1 MRNIFSPESTLMRF
15 LSRLFD
21 IVALC
26 VVYVLFSLP
35 VITIGAAQA
44 GLSSAIRSMLDP
56 CAEQTPF
63 RAFLKGFSTGF
74 GKITVVWLCCFIPLM
89 CTFYLLVGAV
99 TSEAEI
105 SPLFSLISI
114 IIIFFFTSVQVMS
127 SLIHARFDCRL
138 FDLIKNSLL
147 MVAKYPFRALTMGIL
162 VWAPLVFAISE
173 LYVFFAFSP
182 FFVFFYYSLVFMLCY
197 YLMRKPFHRIVE
209 IHFPDEE

>member
-26 VVYVLFSLP
+26 ALFVLFSLP
-35 VITIGAAQA
+35 VVTIGAAQA
-44 GLSSAIRSMLDP
+44 ALSSAIRSMLDP
-56 CAEQTPF
+56 YAEHPPY
-63 RAFLKGFSTGF
+63 RAFIKGFSAGF
-74 GKITVVWLCCFIPLM
+74 GKITIVWICCFVPIM
-89 CTFYLLVGAV
+89 CMLYLLVGAI
-99 TSEAEI
+99 TSETEI

-114 IIIFFFTSVQVMS
+114 ILIFFFTSVQVMS
-127 SLIHARFDCRL
+127 SLMHARFDCRL

-147 MVAKYPFRALTMGIL
+147 MVAKYPFRAITMGIL
-162 VWAPLVFAISE
+162 VWAPLAFAIAE

-182 FFVFFYYSLVFMLCY
+182 FFIFFYYSLVFMLCY
-197 YLMRKPFHRIVE
+197 YLIRKPFDRIVE